1 MNMSLRLVVTL
12 FLLNSIVLFSQENT
26 KKHTIIKG
34 ETISSIAE
42 KYDVKQSEIYKL
54 NPKAKNLLKL
64 NSVLLIPV
72 TAPKNTNT
80 KAKIAT
86 NYSEKEHEVLA
97 KETLYGIARQY
108 GITLKVLNEAN
119 PTLESSGLKIGQ
131 KITIPQNASSTEITV
146 LPQSKKALA
155 KTESDAV
162 SQLSET
168 VIPTS
173 ETFSREVL
181 PKETKYSITKQ
192 YGITI
197 KEFDKANPT
206 IGVKSLRVGQKIN
219 IPGNAS
225 VINEM
230 AVVAQQNK
238 EVPKETLAVI
248 PNTSSV
254 LPKIE
259 EAVILQPKIDL
270 PKTELVVVFQENE
283 TSNSTPEVIV
293 REVLPKETK
302 YGIAKQY
309 GITVQELE
317 KQNPEIKNTLPLGY
331 KLNIRKGDSSS
342 NRAAVLTTENRNDES
357 SNTGNYRFQNAMDE
371 SNNGESK
378 NFLKPTFS
386 NEFLEQLIARASE
399 NIGSRYR
406 TGGTS
411 KAGFDCSGL
420 MCTTFEAF
428 DIKLPRTSREQSDY
442 GTKINTEEAQ
452 KGDLIF
458 FKTNGR
464 SQINHVGMV
473 VEVCEGEIKFIHS
486 SVSNGVIISSTKEKY
501 YEKNFT
507 QINRVVQ

>member
-1 MNMSLRLVVTL
+1 MRLKLIVTL
-12 FLLNSIVLFSQENT
+12 AFFNSIVLFSQENP
-26 KKHTIIKG
+26 KRHTIVKG

-42 KYDVKQSEIYKL
+42 KYDVKQSEIFKL

-64 NSVLLIPV
+64 NSILLIPTSALKNP
-72 TAPKNTNT
+72 TAKT
-80 KAKIAT
+80 KTAIS
-86 NYSEKEHEVLA
+86 NSEKVHEVLA
-97 KETLYGIARQY
+97 KETLYGIAREY

-119 PTLESSGLKIGQ
+119 PALESSGLKIGQ
-131 KITIPQNASSTEITV
+131 KIIIPENESSTEIAF
-146 LPQSKKALA
+146 LPPSKKASEKIELEVLSQT
-155 KTESDAV
+155 TET
-162 SQLSET
+162 L
-168 VIPTS
+168 IPTS
-173 ETFSREVL
+173 EKFSREVL
-181 PKETKYSITKQ
+181 PRETKYSITKQ

-197 KEFDKANPT
+197 REFDKANPA

-219 IPGNAS
+219 IPGNGSIVA
-225 VINEM
+225 EM

-238 EVPKETLAVI
+238 EVPKETVVVTPDAFAVL
-248 PNTSSV
+248 T
-254 LPKIE
+254 KIE
-259 EAVILQPKIDL
+259 EKAVLQPKTVVL
-270 PKTELVVVFQENE
+270 KTDAVVVPQPNE
-283 TSNSTPEVIV
+283 VNSIPELIV

-317 KQNPEIKNTLPLGY
+317 KQNPEIKNSLPIGY

-342 NRAAVLTTENRNDES
+342 ERLALLNVENRDEES
-357 SNTGNYRFQNAMDE
+357 GTYRFKNTLSD
-371 SNNGESK
+371 SDNGATEK
-378 NFLKPTFS
+378 ILKPTFS
-386 NEFLEQLIARASE
+386 NEFLDQLIARASE

-442 GTKINTEEAQ
+442 GTRINTEEAQ

>member
-1 MNMSLRLVVTL
+1 MRLKLIVTL
-12 FLLNSIVLFSQENT
+12 AFFNSIVLFSQENP
-26 KKHTIIKG
+26 KRHTIVKG

-42 KYDVKQSEIYKL
+42 KYDVKQSEIFKL

-64 NSVLLIPV
+64 NSIVLIPTSALKNATTKTK
-72 TAPKNTNT
+72 TAISN
-80 KAKIAT
+80 
-86 NYSEKEHEVLA
+86 SEKVHEVLA
-97 KETLYGIARQY
+97 KETLYGIAREY
-108 GITLKVLNEAN
+108 GITLKELNEAN

-131 KITIPQNASSTEITV
+131 KISIPENASSTEIAV
-146 LPQSKKALA
+146 LPPSKKASA
-155 KTESDAV
+155 KIELDVV
-162 SQLSET
+162 SQET
-168 VIPTS
+168 EPLNPTS
-173 ETFSREVL
+173 EKFSREVL

-197 KEFDKANPT
+197 REFDKANPS

-219 IPGNAS
+219 IPGNGS
-225 VINEM
+225 VAAAM
-230 AVVAQQNK
+230 AVVAQQNI
-238 EVPKETLAVI
+238 EVPKETTVVI
-248 PNTSSV
+248 PDAVAV
-254 LPKIE
+254 LSKME
-259 EAVILQPKIDL
+259 EKAVLQPKSDVL
-270 PKTELVVVFQENE
+270 KTEAVVVPQPNE
-283 TSNSTPEVIV
+283 GNSIAALIV

-317 KQNPEIKNTLPLGY
+317 KQNPEIKKSLPVGY
-331 KLNIRKGDSSS
+331 RLNIRKEDSSS
-342 NRAAVLTTENRNDES
+342 ERLALLNSENRDEES
-357 SNTGNYRFQNAMDE
+357 GTYRFKNTFSD
-371 SNNGESK
+371 SDNGATEKFS
-378 NFLKPTFS
+378 KPTFS
-386 NEFLEQLIARASE
+386 NEFLDQLIARASE

-442 GTKINTEEAQ
+442 GTRINTEEAQ